1 MESKIGVVS
10 DIHFY
15 HKSNELVTIQDS
27 TPTLAILYGSNL
39 TPYYLIC
46 QDYVNKGII
55 SPNDTYV
62 ALVGLKGLDGR
73 ILIWRLEDKEL
84 VGRAVSNGSS
94 FIKWDHTESRFL
106 SSIVF
111 TKLKVDHQVNV
122 FSITGE
128 KLASILVK
136 ENDLMNADFI
146 PGPYQAIE
154 VNKIPYEKLDGSLR
168 DQTILSP

>member
-15 HKSNELVTIQDS
+15 NKTNEMVSIQDS
-27 TPTLAILYGSNL
+27 TPTLALLYGSNL
-39 TPYYLIC
+39 IPYYLIC
-46 QDYVNKGII
+46 HDYVNKSIM

-84 VGRAVSNGSS
+84 VGRAVSNGAS
-94 FIKWDHTESRFL
+94 FVKWDPSETRFL
-106 SSIVF
+106 SGIVF
-111 TKLKVDHQVNV
+111 TKLKVDHQINI

-128 KLASILVK
+128 KLANIMVK

-146 PGPYQAIE
+146 PGPY
-154 VNKIPYEKLDGSLR
+154 
-168 DQTILSP
+168 